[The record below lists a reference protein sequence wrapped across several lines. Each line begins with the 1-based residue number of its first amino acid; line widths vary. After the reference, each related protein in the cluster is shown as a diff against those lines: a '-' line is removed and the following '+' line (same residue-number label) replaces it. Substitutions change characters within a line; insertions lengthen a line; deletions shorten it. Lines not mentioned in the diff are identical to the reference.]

1 MPQINVGKILTL
13 LKEHNLLVTSDL
25 SVNLGADFTQ
35 VTYDSRQVTEQ
46 TLFFCKGNFKVEFL
60 ESAQAK
66 GAQAYVSEQ
75 RYETNLPAII
85 VTNIQ
90 QAMAVLG
97 AAFYDFPQNKLN
109 IIAYTGTKGKT
120 TAAYFTNSIMQQRF
134 TGQTALFST
143 INTVVGN
150 KMDDTFK
157 SSLTT
162 PESLD
167 LFKNMDRAVNNE
179 MQQLVME
186 VSSQAYKKD
195 RVYNLK
201 YDIGVF
207 LNISPDHLGKNEH
220 PTFADYLHC
229 KEQLLVNSKVCVINA
244 ETQHLRDVYGAAKAT
259 SQPEDIYL
267 FARKGAEITDNIP
280 VDVEFEAISDT
291 LTDNVISVS
300 AVSEKAKQL
309 NLTGQYE
316 LSLPGDFNEVDAT
329 AAIITSALS
338 GLSQDDIRMGLQS
351 TVVPGR
357 METYETNNHGTV
369 YVDYAH
375 NYASF
380 HSLLGYLK
388 SQAPN
393 GRIIVVTGSTGDKGE
408 DRRYGIGKAI
418 GESADVALLT
428 VDDPGTEDPAEI
440 ARTIADNIQ
449 NTAVKH
455 EYVADRKTAVE
466 QAIEMS
472 TPDDLV
478 VIAGKGHD
486 PYQKINNQDVPYES
500 DSVIVKQFVKGM

>member
-13 LKEHNLLVTSDL
+13 LKEHDLLVADDL
-25 SVNLGADFTQ
+25 NDDLDTKYEQ
-35 VTYDSRQVTEQ
+35 ITYDSRQVTDK
-46 TLFFCKGNFKVEFL
+46 TLFFCKGNFKAEFL
-60 ESAQAK
+60 VSARDN
-66 GAQAYVSEQ
+66 GAGAYVSEK
-75 RYETNLPAII
+75 RYDIDLPAII
-85 VTNIQ
+85 VKNIQ
-90 QAMAVLG
+90 KAMAVLG

-120 TAAYFTNSIMQQRF
+120 TAAYFTNSVMQQRF
-134 TGQTALFST
+134 TDQTALFST

-150 KMDDTFK
+150 GEKDSFK

-167 LFKNMDRAVNNE
+167 LFHNMARAVNND
-179 MQQLVME
+179 MRQLIME

-207 LNISPDHLGKNEH
+207 LNISPDHIGKNEH
-220 PTFADYLHC
+220 PTFEDYLHC
-229 KEQLLVNSKVCVINA
+229 KEQLLVNSKICVINA
-244 ETQHLRDVYGAAKAT
+244 ETQRLRDVYGAAKAT

-267 FARKGAEITDNIP
+267 FARKGAKIIDDLP
-280 VDVEFEAISDT
+280 VDVEFEALSDT
-291 LTDNVISVS
+291 LTDNVISVV
-300 AVSEKAKQL
+300 AVSDKAKKL
-309 NLTGQYE
+309 NLDGKYE

-329 AAIITSALS
+329 AAIITTALS
-338 GLSQDDIRMGLQS
+338 GLSRDDIRKGLQS

-393 GRIIVVTGSTGDKGE
+393 GKIIVVTGSTGDKGQ

-418 GESADVALLT
+418 GESADIALLT
-428 VDDPGTEDPAEI
+428 VDDPGTEDPEQI
-440 ARTIADNIQ
+440 AKTIADNIQ
-449 NTAVKH
+449 NEHVQS
-455 EYVADRKTAVE
+455 EYVADRKTAV
-466 QAIEMS
+466 QRAIEIS

-486 PYQKINNQDVPYES
+486 PYQKINNRDVPYES

>member
-1 MPQINVGKILTL
+1 MPQINVGKIFTL
-13 LKEHNLLVTSDL
+13 LKEHDLLVTSDL
-25 SVNLGADFTQ
+25 SSDSELNFSQ

-46 TLFFCKGNFKVEFL
+46 TLFFCKGNFKAEFL
-60 ESAQAK
+60 ISAKAN
-66 GAQAYVSEQ
+66 GAQAYVSKQ
-75 RYETNLPAII
+75 RYDIDLPVI
-85 VTNIQ
+85 VVTDIQ
-90 QAMAVLG
+90 RAMAVLG
-97 AAFYDFPQNKLN
+97 AAFYDFPQNRLN

-120 TAAYFTNSIMQQRF
+120 TAAYFTNSIMQQQF
-134 TGQTALFST
+134 TGKTALFST

-150 KMDDTFK
+150 GADDTFK

-186 VSSQAYKKD
+186 VSSQAYKKS

-229 KEQLLVNSKVCVINA
+229 KEQLLVNSKICVINA
-244 ETQHLRDVYGAAKAT
+244 ETQYLRDVYGAAKAT

-267 FARKGAEITDNIP
+267 FARKGATIEDNVS
-280 VDVEFEAISDT
+280 VDVEFEAVSDT
-291 LTDNVISVS
+291 LTNNVIAVS

-309 NLTGQYE
+309 NLAGQYE
-316 LSLPGDFNEVDAT
+316 LSLPGDFNEVDAV
-329 AAIITSALS
+329 AAIITSTLS
-338 GLSQDDIRMGLQS
+338 GLSQEDIRMGLQS

-357 METYETNNHGTV
+357 METYPTTDHGTV

-388 SQAPN
+388 SQTPD
-393 GRIIVVTGSTGDKGE
+393 GKIIVVTGSTGDKGE

-428 VDDPGTEDPAEI
+428 VDDPGTEDPAQI
-440 ARTIADNIQ
+440 AKIIADNIQ
-449 NTAVKH
+449 NDKVQN
-455 EYVADRKTAVE
+455 EYVADRKTAIE
-466 QAIEMS
+466 RAIEMS
-472 TPDDLV
+472 TPADLV

-486 PYQKINNQDVPYES
+486 PYQKINNQDIPYES